1 MSGSARTPT
10 VLGLCSFT
18 HDSAAALI
26 RGGSLT
32 GMAEEERLS
41 GVKHT
46 RDYPAGAVRWLL
58 NDAGISAVVDHLV
71 ALVRG

>member
-26 RGGSLT
+26 SGGSLT

-46 RDYPAGAVRWLL
+46 RDYPAGA
-58 NDAGISAVVDHLV
+58 AGCWTTPESAPPMLT
-71 ALVRG
+71 

>member
-1 MSGSARTPT
+1 VKTSDRHPN

-26 RGGSLT
+26 SGGRLT

-46 RDYPAGAVRWLL
+46 ASTPPRPSSGSCARQA
-58 NDAGISAVVDHLV
+58 
-71 ALVRG
+71 

>member
-1 MSGSARTPT
+1 MRTSDRQPT
-10 VLGLCSFT
+10 VVGLCSFT

-26 RGGSLT
+26 TGGRLT

-46 RDYPAGAVRWLL
+46 SRVPRCRRAVAARW
-58 NDAGISAVVDHLV
+58 
-71 ALVRG
+71 RGPGRR